1 MEKKSHKM
9 TRIHITALSLFFLSS
24 AALSQDAALA
34 NKNVGQDLI
43 GTVKAD
49 QSSIDKIVTDYEQPR
64 GEEIE
69 RLFVMYDDA
78 RAAGLLEEAD
88 VIGKQIVETSI
99 RNYGHES
106 RHTADALT
114 NLANL
119 QIASEENEAA
129 IQNFTA
135 AVEILERTDS
145 RLSKD
150 LIKPLKAMGTAQLR
164 AGRIDRAVSTWSRAL
179 HISHV
184 NYGPHDYGQVETLY
198 DLARVYSR
206 AGMNKEADRIWKRI
220 YYLRERSMRAGT

>member
-1 MEKKSHKM
+1 MEKKSQKM
-9 TRIHITALSLFFLSS
+9 TRIHITAISLFFLSS
-24 AALSQDAALA
+24 AALSQDVAVA
-34 NKNVGQDLI
+34 NNNVGQDLI

-49 QSSIDKIVTDYEQPR
+49 KSSIEKIVTDYERPR

-114 NLANL
+114 NLGNL

-135 AVEILERTDS
+135 ALEILERADS

-164 AGRIDRAVSTWSRAL
+164 AGRTDRAVSTWSRAL

-198 DLARVYSR
+198 DLARVYSK
-206 AGMNKEADRIWKRI
+206 AGMTKEADRMWKRI